1 MNLGGE
7 IENGAVVL
15 GGRGKGGMTR
25 IRFLDDYLATKSRI
39 AYIGNNEA
47 IAKCIPHQGGSKQG
61 GLRTGAAGQGGGR
74 SSPPPKLV
82 A

>member
-39 AYIGNNEA
+39 AYIGINEA
-47 IAKCIPHQGGSKQG
+47 IAKYGDAIGRLEQLM
-61 GLRTGAAGQGGGR
+61 LR
-74 SSPPPKLV
+74 
-82 A
+82 